1 MKNTV
6 FNAYKISHANS
17 FEISISIYE
26 LMSKMSIF
34 LFLFVTKTRDAG
46 QFISRHKTFIVIS
59 CHTFQEFEFLR
70 FNGTNC

>member
-6 FNAYKISHANS
+6 FNANMIFHANS

-34 LFLFVTKTRDAG
+34 HFLFVTKTRVLVDLSHDINLSL
-46 QFISRHKTFIVIS
+46 FHVT
-59 CHTFQEFEFLR
+59 HTFQEFEFLR